1 MLGILALVVRWRTNM
16 LSQDTSMTLETPQIA
31 LEVADLRHAFT
42 TASGRLEV
50 LKGISFALRPGEVVA
65 VLGPSGSG
73 KSTLLHLLGGL
84 ETPTE
89 GEVRW
94 GGASLRGSSQDKL
107 AARRAKEVGFV
118 FQHHYLLE
126 DLTTLENVMLPGMI
140 AGRANEAR
148 AKKLLERVGLLERA
162 AAYPRTLSG
171 GERQRCA
178 LARALATEPHLV
190 LADEPTGSLD
200 RPNAERVFGLLVE
213 LAHLERAAVVVVTHD
228 ETLAHKADRII
239 RLEDGR
245 VVG

>member
-1 MLGILALVVRWRTNM
+1 M
-16 LSQDTSMTLETPQIA
+16 TSEPPLFA
-31 LEVADLRHAFT
+31 LEITDLRHAFT
-42 TASGRLEV
+42 TPSGQLEV
-50 LKGISFALRPGEVVA
+50 LKGISFALKAGEVVA

-84 ETPTE
+84 ETPLSGT
-89 GEVRW
+89 VLW
-94 GGASLRGSSQDKL
+94 GGSSLRGLSQDKL
-107 AARRAKEVGFV
+107 AARRSKEVGFV

-126 DLTTLENVMLPGMI
+126 DLTALENVMLPSMI
-140 AGRANEAR
+140 AGNQNELRAR
-148 AKKLLERVGLLERA
+148 TLLGRVGLLERA
-162 AAYPRTLSG
+162 SAYPRTLSG

-178 LARALATEPHLV
+178 LARALVTQPHLV

-213 LAHLERAAVVVVTHD
+213 LAHLEKSAVVVVTHD

-245 VVG
+245 VIGELQ

>member
-1 MLGILALVVRWRTNM
+1 
-16 LSQDTSMTLETPQIA
+16 MTVQSSPIA
-31 LEVADLRHAFT
+31 LEVEGLRHAFT
-42 TASGRLEV
+42 TPGGQLEV
-50 LKGISFALRPGEVVA
+50 LKGISFALHPGEVVA

-84 ETPTE
+84 ETPTG

-94 GGASLRGSSQDKL
+94 GGSTQPGSSLRGLSQDKL
-107 AARRAKEVGFV
+107 AARRSKEVGFV

-126 DLTTLENVMLPGMI
+126 DLTALENVMLPSMI
-140 AGRANEAR
+140 AGKQNEAR
-148 AKKLLERVGLLERA
+148 ARKLLERVGLLERA
-162 AAYPRTLSG
+162 SAYPRTLSG

-178 LARALATEPHLV
+178 LARALVTQPHLV

-200 RPNAERVFGLLVE
+200 RANAERVFGLLVD

-228 ETLAHKADRII
+228 DALAHKADRII

-245 VVG
+245 VIDQLQLGHEQF